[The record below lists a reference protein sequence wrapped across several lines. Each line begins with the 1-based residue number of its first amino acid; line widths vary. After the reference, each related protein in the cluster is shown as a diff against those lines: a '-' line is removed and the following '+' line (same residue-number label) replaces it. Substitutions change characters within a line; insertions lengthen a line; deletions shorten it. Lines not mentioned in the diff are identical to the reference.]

1 MKKIVS
7 ILLAVL
13 VVISMFAFTA
23 SAAVSAPTITAT
35 ANASTAKVGD
45 TVKVTVSTSKNSK
58 ICAAT
63 LSLEYNPEYFQVV
76 NKTDA
81 GAFAMVEFR
90 EPAGAVSFFAIS
102 NSCIGDAATA
112 LFTVEFKVLK
122 TGGQIKLVAKELYV
136 LDNKGTADNKDDDE
150 DVNMTSK
157 IAPVTIS
164 FGCPH
169 ANKEDK
175 VTTAPTCTAAGVKTT
190 TCKDCG
196 ATVGTSAV
204 PAAGHKF
211 ADATVTKEPTCTE
224 KGLKEGKCTVCDAVT
239 QEEIP
244 VKAHDYE
251 VKVTDPTCTEKGLK
265 ESTCKACN
273 ATVKEEIP
281 TVAHKYGEKI
291 VVTAATATKDGKF
304 KTVCSECGHEKF
316 GVINKTG
323 TSKPG
328 TSQPGDLN
336 DPNTGVSLTFA
347 FAAAG
352 LALATG
358 TVVRRKRK

>member
-7 ILLAVL
+7 ILVAVL
-13 VVISMFAFTA
+13 VVFSMFAITA
-23 SAAVSAPTITAT
+23 SAANAPTITAT
-35 ANASTAKVGD
+35 ANVSSAKVGD
-45 TVKVTVSTSKNSK
+45 TVKVTVSTSANSK
-58 ICAAT
+58 MCATT
-63 LSLEYNPEYFQVV
+63 LSLVYNAEYFQVTG
-76 NKTDA
+76 KTSAEAFSMEEFTDVA
-81 GAFAMVEFR
+81 GR
-90 EPAGAVSFFAIS
+90 VSFLGIA
-102 NSCIGDAATA
+102 NSTVKDAATT

-122 TGGQIKLVAKELYV
+122 TGGEIKLVANEVYV
-136 LDNKGTADNKDDDE
+136 AEGEE
-150 DVNMTSK
+150 DVD
-157 IAPVTIS
+157 VTAQVAGNTVT

-169 ANKEDK
+169 ANKEDT
-175 VTTAPTCTAAGVKTT
+175 VTKAPTCTEAGEKTVK
-190 TCKDCG
+190 CKDCG
-196 ATVGTSAV
+196 ATVGTESV
-204 PAAGHKF
+204 PATGHNF
-211 ADATVTKEPTCTE
+211 ADAVVKVEPTCTE
-224 KGLKEGKCTVCDAVT
+224 KGLKEGTCTVCDAVT

-244 VKAHDYE
+244 ALGHDYD

-265 ESTCKACN
+265 ESTCKVCQ

-281 TVAHKYGEKI
+281 TADHKYGEKI

-304 KTVCSECGHEKF
+304 KRVCSVCGHEKF

-323 TSKPG
+323 S
-328 TSQPGDLN
+328 SSADLN